1 MDIKIQLIVAVIIVI
16 AMGIVVMMIKNK
28 QLELR
33 YALSWF
39 ALGVGILILDC
50 FPDLITELANMMGIG
65 TPINML
71 FFFGFCLMVIFVL
84 TVVVSKLTVKVKRL
98 TQEIAMFEEEMKK
111 KLQAKEECK

>member
-71 FFFGFCLMVIFVL
+71 FSWILFLFNGDICIDRCGVKTHSESKKTDTGNRNVL
-84 TVVVSKLTVKVKRL
+84 
-98 TQEIAMFEEEMKK
+98 KK
-111 KLQAKEECK
+111 K

>member
-1 MDIKIQLIVAVIIVI
+1 MDIKIQLIVVVIITI
-16 AMGIVVMMIKNK
+16 AMGIVVMMIRNK

-39 ALGVGILILDC
+39 VLGVGILILDC
-50 FPDLITELANMMGIG
+50 FPDLITELSEIMGIG

-71 FFFGFCLMVIFVL
+71 FFFGFCFSLMVIFVL

-98 TQEIAMFEEEMKK
+98 AQEIALMENKGEIDGK
-111 KLQAKEECK
+111 

>member
-50 FPDLITELANMMGIG
+50 FPDPVSYTH
-65 TPINML
+65 
-71 FFFGFCLMVIFVL
+71 L
-84 TVVVSKLTVKVKRL
+84 TLPTKDIRCRSRWSPYH
-98 TQEIAMFEEEMKK
+98 
-111 KLQAKEECK
+111 

>member
-71 FFFGFCLMVIFVL
+71 FFFGFCFSLMVIFVL

-98 TQEIAMFEEEMKK
+98 TQEMFEEEMKK
-111 KLQAKEECK
+111 KLQAKEDCK

>member
-39 ALGVGILILDC
+39 ALGVGILILGLLPGSDHR
-50 FPDLITELANMMGIG
+50 IG
-65 TPINML
+65 
-71 FFFGFCLMVIFVL
+71 
-84 TVVVSKLTVKVKRL
+84 
-98 TQEIAMFEEEMKK
+98 
-111 KLQAKEECK
+111 

>member
-1 MDIKIQLIVAVIIVI
+1 MDIKIQLIVAVIIMI
-16 AMGIVVMMIKNK
+16 AMGIVVMMIRNK

-50 FPDLITELANMMGIG
+50 FPDLITEMSKIMGIG

-71 FFFGFCLMVIFVL
+71 FFFGFCFSLMVIFVL

-98 TQEIAMFEEEMKK
+98 AQEIALMKNK
-111 KLQAKEECK
+111 GEADGK

>member
-71 FFFGFCLMVIFVL
+71 FSLDSVFFNGDICIDRCGVK
-84 TVVVSKLTVKVKRL
+84 THSESKKD
-98 TQEIAMFEEEMKK
+98 
-111 KLQAKEECK
+111 